1 MNEKSSPSNTAPLKS
16 SAHSE
21 DAPHGEWFLI
31 SNAKGGLYG
40 YRWPDGDDEMY
51 ITRRVIECKDDHAF
65 NGVPSFEDW
74 LLPGIA
80 KFLSGAYG
88 FDTPSRIGFEDGHP
102 CYGSLE
108 GFPLGEWYTIAFTG
122 GCVACYRFP
131 EGVFLAD
138 GAWYPT
144 GEDNGPPPA
153 PLFYPEEYQDVIQ
166 FFVGSGGLESLDEG
180 EGGLV
185 R

>member
-1 MNEKSSPSNTAPLKS
+1 MNEKYSPSKRVPLKS
-16 SAHSE
+16 YAHYE
-21 DAPHGEWFLI
+21 DAPCGAWFLI

-40 YRWPDGDDEMY
+40 DWWPDDDDEIY
-51 ITRRVIECKDDHAF
+51 ITRKVIESKDEHAF
-65 NGVPSFEDW
+65 NGVPSFDVW

-80 KFLSGAYG
+80 RFLSGKSG
-88 FDTPSRIGFEDGHP
+88 FDTPMRMKLEEGHP

-108 GFPLGEWYTIAFTG
+108 GFPLGEWHTIAFTG
-122 GCVACYRFP
+122 GCVASYRFP

-144 GEDNGPPPA
+144 GECHGPPPE
-153 PLFYPEEYQDVIQ
+153 PLFYPEEYEDVVR
-166 FFVGSGGLESLDEG
+166 FFAGKAGVEAFE
-180 EGGLV
+180 EGGLA